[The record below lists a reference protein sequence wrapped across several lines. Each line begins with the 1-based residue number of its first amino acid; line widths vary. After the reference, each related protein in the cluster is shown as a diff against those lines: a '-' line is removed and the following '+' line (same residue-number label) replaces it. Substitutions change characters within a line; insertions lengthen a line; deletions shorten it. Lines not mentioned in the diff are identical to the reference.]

1 MRMNRPSYILL
12 FLLLC
17 ILLLVLCTGSVTEP
31 LKSNGHAEEQPQ
43 HAADLFTSP
52 SCCPYCIIVGLV
64 GGLASGFVCAGVA
77 FIVRKCKKSKNT
89 FQAEL
94 QEKFQTRDKLD
105 SVVYRIINLKY
116 LKKTLENQRDQCRL
130 QLEDV
135 ERKRGENKEKLQSVE
150 TFISESDREKA
161 TDKTERYLREKQI
174 LLNAQRELEKRKEE
188 LEKLQLD
195 TEKVLQ
201 SKDAVDNLSRLKERK
216 RELEILI
223 E

>member
-1 MRMNRPSYILL
+1 MALLSSTCYYLL
-12 FLLLC
+12 F
-17 ILLLVLCTGSVTEP
+17 
-31 LKSNGHAEEQPQ
+31 
-43 HAADLFTSP
+43 
-52 SCCPYCIIVGLV
+52 IIYYS
-64 GGLASGFVCAGVA
+64 A
-77 FIVRKCKKSKNT
+77 

-94 QEKFQTRDKLD
+94 QEKDQKTRDKLD

-174 LLNAQRELEKRKEE
+174 LLNSQRELEKRKEE